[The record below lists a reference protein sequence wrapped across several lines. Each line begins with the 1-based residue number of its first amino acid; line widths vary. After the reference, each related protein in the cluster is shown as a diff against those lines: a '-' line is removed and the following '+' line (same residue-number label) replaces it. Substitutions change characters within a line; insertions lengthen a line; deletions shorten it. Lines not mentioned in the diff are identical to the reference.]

1 MFMDSH
7 GVFVKVRIFER
18 VVGEVDLAWA
28 VAPAPRDPIWWG
40 QQKQNNLHMFCL
52 PAIHF
57 GSSGHGSL
65 FEPGREF
72 FSPPS
77 TSLQDLSPGVMA
89 GAKPWPSL
97 GGPGTTVPVCRLIS
111 RCRRWLTPA
120 ALVGVP

>member
-57 GSSGHGSL
+57 GSSGHSSL
-65 FEPGREF
+65 SELVRTKKIPA
-72 FSPPS
+72 
-77 TSLQDLSPGVMA
+77 LH
-89 GAKPWPSL
+89 
-97 GGPGTTVPVCRLIS
+97 VP
-111 RCRRWLTPA
+111 TG
-120 ALVGVP
+120 LVS